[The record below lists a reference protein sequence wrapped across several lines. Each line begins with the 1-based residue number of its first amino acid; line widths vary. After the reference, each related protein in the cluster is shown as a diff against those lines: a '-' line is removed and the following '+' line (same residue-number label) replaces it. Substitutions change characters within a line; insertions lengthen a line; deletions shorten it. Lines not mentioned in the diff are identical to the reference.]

1 MKRGWVLVVAAIVL
15 AGAAF
20 GVGYAVGDDG
30 DGASDTGLASDPMAM
45 MMADGSLQ
53 TMMQDFTSMMNRL
66 RRSMTPEMR
75 QQMDRDDMWKLM
87 ESGQLQDMMEQL
99 GETMRQ
105 MPGMHSRG
113 GGHRDDD

>member
-1 MKRGWVLVVAAIVL
+1 MKRGWVLVVAAVVL

-30 DGASDTGLASDPMAM
+30 DGASDYGLSNDPMAM
-45 MMADGSLQ
+45 MMTDGSFQ
-53 TMMQDFTSMMNRL
+53 TMMNDFTTMMSRL

-75 QQMDRDDMWKLM
+75 QQMDRDDMWRLM
-87 ESGQLQDMMEQL
+87 DSGELQDMMEQL

-105 MPGMHSRG
+105 MPGMHGAGDGHRG
-113 GGHRDDD
+113 G